1 MRRRPLLWLVVAVG
15 VGVAYLVIGVVFG
28 NLAGSAASTTGR
40 TRWRLAAWI
49 ISGIAF
55 VAQIAYE
62 RVRLRSSIRAASF
75 HGAVAAAFGGFFLAV
90 AATINK
96 MTTGNVDAR
105 YFLALVFWPL
115 LVAVPAFVAALVLSV
130 MIRPRPAHGVARR

>member
-1 MRRRPLLWLVVAVG
+1 V
-15 VGVAYLVIGVVFG
+15 
-28 NLAGSAASTTGR
+28 STTGR

-62 RVRLRSSIRAASF
+62 RVRLRSSIGAASF
-75 HGAVAAAFGGFFLAV
+75 HGAVAAASGGFFLAV

-96 MTTGNVDAR
+96 MTVGNVDAR
-105 YFLALVFWPL
+105 YFLALVIWPL
-115 LVAVPAFVAALVLSV
+115 LVAVPAFVAALVLSAI
-130 MIRPRPAHGVARR
+130 IRPRPAHGVARR